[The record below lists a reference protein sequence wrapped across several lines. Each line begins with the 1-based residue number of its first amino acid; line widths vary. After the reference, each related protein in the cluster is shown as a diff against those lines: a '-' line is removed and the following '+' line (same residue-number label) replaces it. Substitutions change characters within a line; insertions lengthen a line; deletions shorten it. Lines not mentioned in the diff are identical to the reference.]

1 MKKFSL
7 FITTFCLLAVS
18 QVQAQTVV
26 AGGNPLNLPCGGGN
40 VDLTALGNST
50 TPVFGDDFN
59 VGAVAPGWAA
69 TPAAQFNNPCG
80 QPSPDGS
87 TFLWMG
93 AGTAAPR
100 AMTTATVDVSCGGQ
114 VCFDFRMETQGGAA
128 PCEGPDL
135 LSEGVALQ
143 CSTNGGGTWQPI
155 AYFEPGGNI
164 QLTQTTGGGGT
175 NGPSAFT
182 TWGSYCFPIPAGCS
196 TANTQFRLFQ
206 FGSSGNN
213 FDHWGIDN
221 FFVYANPCAPY
232 YYDWSHIPGFPDAPN
247 VSTNV
252 TTTTTFTV
260 CYTNGTLSA
269 CDNVTVTVAS
279 MDITNIATG
288 IEPCL
293 GDDAGTA
300 NISING
306 GVAPFTFTLAGPT
319 PSTNGT
325 GNFTNLAPGNYTVT
339 VNDVGACSAT
349 QNFTITPGP
358 ACCTVS
364 ATSIDALCNGDA
376 TGSATANP
384 ANGVAPYTYQWNAA
398 AGNQTT
404 QTANNL
410 AAGNYSVTI
419 TDFNGCQSTV
429 NIAVGEPPLLTA
441 TQTPTMASCFGA
453 CDGQI
458 AVNPPGGGS
467 PAYQYN
473 LNGGAFGATST
484 FTGLCQGTYNVI
496 VQDNNGCQVP
506 LSNINITQP
515 TDVTLIEVSNSPAT
529 CGNPDGSLTVSA
541 GGGTPGYQYD
551 IGGAQQGSPTFNG
564 LASGAYTVTVTDAN
578 GCTETVNVN
587 IPAAAGPVPFI
598 DSQSPV
604 TCAGGLNGSVTIGVN
619 GGTGPY
625 QFSLDGGGNQASNTF
640 AVTAGAHTVTV
651 TDANGCQGSVNINIG
666 TPTALTYSTVITDV
680 TCNGVCDGTITVNVN
695 AAAGTPPY
703 TYSDDNGLTFQASNV
718 LTGLCVGNTNVVVQD
733 ANGCLANSA
742 EPIAEPTAV
751 TSGATFTEPSCH
763 GLSDGTISFTPSGGT
778 PGYTFS
784 VDNGV
789 TFTAPNPQTGIAA
802 GNYDIAVQDANGCIF
817 NSNITVT
824 EPPPFSF
831 TFIANNPSNCG
842 ANDGS
847 FEISANSVPP
857 SPIYFY
863 SIDGGVTTQINN
875 GLFTGLFSG
884 LYQLVVTDANGC
896 TDSVFSPLSDNIMT
910 TQTDAEIS
918 TTCYNGC
925 DGVGIVSQTNG
936 AAPFTYTINTG
947 GTQPAPVFAGLCA
960 GQYFITIQDAGLCI
974 GIQEVNI
981 PEPDTIAFTASTVDI
996 TCPGGA
1002 DGSINFG
1009 PVTGGDTGP
1018 YTYSID
1024 GGGTFQASPI
1034 FNGLTIGTYNLIAM
1048 DGNGCL
1054 GGGTV
1059 TLTQPPFWTSFVS
1072 SNDLACFNDNSGFI
1086 QVVAGGSTGPYTYD
1100 LSGTGNA
1107 TGIFTTLAANNYTI
1121 TMTDANGCDT
1131 TFNHLITEP
1140 AQLTAAYVLAD
1151 AQCFGSA
1158 DGSVDVTANGGTIPY
1173 QYSSDNGV
1181 ILQGSNVLTGLSANC
1196 YDVYVQDA
1204 NGCNVSSNE
1213 CIGEPTMLTMTLVMN
1228 PATCGQNN
1236 ADVTIT
1242 GFNGSPGYTYS
1253 NDAGASFQAPNLF
1266 NGLAAA
1272 NYTMV
1277 VEDNN
1282 GCQIDSTISL
1292 IADPLPTIDN
1302 VVSNDPLC
1310 FGAADGD
1317 ITITSSGGVGAH
1329 QYSINGS
1336 APQASNTFNGLADG
1350 TYDIDVID
1358 ANGCIATVQ
1367 IILTEPTQLLI
1378 AGTPTPLL
1386 CNNDFTGAID
1396 LTALNGAGAQTGTP
1410 PYLYSID
1417 LGVTTQG
1424 GGTFSFIAAGL
1435 YDCQIID
1442 ANGCIADVQID
1453 VTEPN
1458 VLEFASFTSTD
1469 PTCFNACD
1477 GVISTVPQGGTAPY
1491 TYNWSGNIAGPA
1503 DQTANQ
1509 ATSPSGLVCPD
1520 NYTVNVTDANGCF
1533 ITDNTTLVD
1542 PAPLVI
1548 PGLAVDSVSCF
1559 GLADGQITVTPP
1571 TNGTAPYTYSLSGGP
1586 FVASNIFAGLTA
1598 GNYDIDVMDA
1608 SGCLAQSNTT
1618 VYQPDELIATI
1629 PQGGIVC
1636 YGSNVNIQT
1645 FVVGGTV
1652 PYNFSWTN
1660 TLNGNVNI
1668 DQVFVESITAAVS
1681 YTVSVT
1687 DDNGCNV
1694 VVGTY
1699 DLQPLPP
1706 LEVNIPDSLHYICLG
1721 ESVTV
1726 NALPI
1731 GGEMIDYQSYFDYDY
1746 VWDTGVAA
1754 DSLVGLTVSPTTNT
1768 TYTITVTDNCGDVV
1782 SDAFTVSI
1790 DPDPDATLS
1799 VLQDGCVPEML
1810 GFTAPDLANLPA
1822 GYSFMWD
1829 FGNGQTSTNG
1839 SDSAYYMNPGIYDVT
1854 LTIVSDSGCVDTYTL
1869 NGAVTIY
1876 DNPTP
1881 GFYVNP
1887 NSPSILDP
1895 TVSIVNT
1902 SQGGDTYSYTFDGY
1916 GSSTQE
1922 EPTITFPIDE
1932 ETTVTICQTVYSIE
1946 GCPATICAP
1955 VEIHEEIIFYIPNIF
1970 TPDGDLFNETFS
1982 PVFTSGIDI
1991 YEFHLTIFNRWGE
2004 IIFESYNKEEG
2015 WDGHYGDGGLVKDGT
2030 YIWQVEFGE
2039 KLSDKRQTHRGHVTV
2054 LK

>member
-7 FITTFCLLAVS
+7 FITAFCFIGMS

-59 VGAVAPGWAA
+59 TGGVAPGWAA
-69 TPAAQFNNPCG
+69 SASAQFNNPCG

-93 AGTAAPR
+93 NGTAAPR
-100 AMTTATVDVSCGGQ
+100 EMTTAAVDVSCGGT

-143 CSTNGGGTWQPI
+143 CSTNGGATWTDFV
-155 AYFEPGGNI
+155 YFEPGGNI
-164 QLTQTTGGGGT
+164 QVTQTTGGGGT
-175 NGPSAFT
+175 NGASAFT
-182 TWGSYCFPIPAGCS
+182 SWANYCFTIPAGCS
-196 TANTQFRLFQ
+196 TPNTQFQLHQ
-206 FGSSGNN
+206 YGSSGSSY
-213 FDHWGIDN
+213 DHWGIDN
-221 FFVYANPCAPY
+221 FYVYANPCAPY

-260 CYTNGTLSA
+260 CYTNGINSV
-269 CDNVTVTVAS
+269 CDNVTVNVAS

-288 IEPCL
+288 TEPCL

-300 NISING
+300 NITING
-306 GVAPFTFTLAGPT
+306 GVAPFTFTLAGPS
-319 PSTNGT
+319 PSVNGT

-349 QNFTITPGP
+349 QNFTINPGP

-384 ANGVAPYTYQWNAA
+384 ANGVAPYSYQWNAA

-419 TDFNGCQSTV
+419 TDANGCQSTV
-429 NIAVGEPPLLTA
+429 SIAVGEPPLLTA
-441 TQTPTMASCFGA
+441 SQVATDASCFGI

-467 PAYQYN
+467 PGYLFN
-473 LNGGAFGATST
+473 LNGGAFAAAST
-484 FTGLCQGTYNVI
+484 FPGLCAGNYNVI
-496 VQDNNGCQVP
+496 VQDNNGCQVAI
-506 LSNINITQP
+506 NAINIAQP
-515 TDVTLIEVSNSPAT
+515 TDVTLIEASNTPAT
-529 CGNPDGSLTVSA
+529 CGASNGALTVTA
-541 GGGTPGYQYD
+541 GGGTPAYQYD

-564 LASGAYTVTVTDAN
+564 LASGSYTVTVTDVN
-578 GCTETVNVN
+578 GCTETVLVNV
-587 IPAAAGPVPFI
+587 PSSAGPVPFV
-598 DSQSPV
+598 DSQGPV
-604 TCAGGLNGSVTIGVN
+604 TCAGGLNGTVTIGVG

-640 AVTAGAHTVTV
+640 AVSSGPHTVTV
-651 TDANGCQGSVNINIG
+651 TDANGCQGSVNFNIG
-666 TPTALTYSTVITDV
+666 TPTALTFNTVVTDAS
-680 TCNGVCDGTITVNVN
+680 CNGVCDGTITVNAAN
-695 AAAGTPPY
+695 ATPPY
-703 TYSDDNGLTFQASNV
+703 TYSDDNGLTFQPGNV
-718 LTGLCVGNTNVVVQD
+718 LTGLCAGPINVVVQD

-742 EPIAEPTAV
+742 VPVPEPTV
-751 TSGATFTEPSCH
+751 LTSGSSFTPPSCF
-763 GLSDGTISFTPSGGT
+763 GLSDGTISFTPAGGT
-778 PGYTFS
+778 PGYMFS

-789 TFTAPNPQTGIAA
+789 TFTAPNPQTGISA

-817 NSNITVT
+817 NSTIAVT
-824 EPPPFSF
+824 EPPQF
-831 TFIANNPSNCG
+831 TFNFIANNPSNCG
-842 ANDGS
+842 GADGS
-847 FEISANSVPP
+847 FIITANNGLAPY
-857 SPIYFY
+857 IY
-863 SIDGGVTTQINN
+863 SIDGNATTQPGGAFF
-875 GLFTGLFSG
+875 GLFAG
-884 LYQLVVTDANGC
+884 LYTLVVTDANGC
-896 TDSVFSPLSDNIMT
+896 IDSVFSALSDLQMT
-910 TQTDAEIS
+910 TQTDIVNPTSCFNA
-918 TTCYNGC
+918 C
-925 DGVGIVSQTNG
+925 DGQGIVSVHPSSVAG
-936 AAPFTYTINTG
+936 PYTYNINTG
-947 GTQPAPVFAGLCA
+947 GSQPFGVFNGLCA
-960 GQYFITIQDAGLCI
+960 GDHFITITSDAFGCTGVEQI
-974 GIQEVNI
+974 TVI
-981 PEPDTIAFTASTVDI
+981 EPDTIAFTASTVDV
-996 TCPGGA
+996 TCPGGS

-1024 GGGTFQASPI
+1024 GGTTFQAGAV
-1034 FNGLTIGTYNLIAM
+1034 FNGLTIGTYNLLAM
-1048 DGNGCL
+1048 DNNGCL

-1059 TLTQPPFWTSFVS
+1059 TLTQPPFWTSFVN
-1072 SNDLACFNDNSGFI
+1072 SNDLLCFNDNSGFI

-1100 LSGTGNA
+1100 LSGTASA
-1107 TGIFTTLAANNYTI
+1107 TGIYINLAANNYTI

-1131 TFNHLITEP
+1131 TFDHLITEP
-1140 AQLTAAYVLAD
+1140 AQLMAGYVVND
-1151 AQCFGSA
+1151 ALCFGSA
-1158 DGSVDVTANGGTIPY
+1158 DGNVDVTAIGGTTPY

-1181 ILQGSNVLTGLSANC
+1181 ILQGSNILAGLSANC
-1196 YDVYVQDA
+1196 YDIYVQDA

-1213 CIGEPTMLTMTLVMN
+1213 CVGEPTMLTMTMFMN

-1236 ADVTIT
+1236 ADVTIM
-1242 GFNGSPGYTYS
+1242 GNNGSPGYTYS
-1253 NDAGASFQAPNLF
+1253 NDNGATFQGASLF

-1282 GCQIDSTISL
+1282 GCQIDSIISL
-1292 IADPLPTIDN
+1292 IADPLPMVDN
-1302 VVSNDPLC
+1302 IVSNNPLC

-1317 ITITSSGGVGAH
+1317 ITITSSGGVGVH
-1329 QYSINGS
+1329 QYSINGG
-1336 APQASNTFNGLADG
+1336 APQLANTFAGLADG

-1358 ANGCIATVQ
+1358 QNGCIATVQ
-1367 IILTEPTQLLI
+1367 VILVEPTQLLI
-1378 AGTPTPLL
+1378 SGVPTPLL

-1396 LTALNGAGAQTGTP
+1396 LNALNGAGAQTGTP
-1410 PYLYSID
+1410 PYTYSID
-1417 LGVTTQG
+1417 LGATTQG

-1442 ANGCIADVQID
+1442 ANGCVADVQID

-1458 VLEFASFTSTD
+1458 VLEFATFTSAD

-1477 GVISTVPQGGTAPY
+1477 GVITTVPQGGTAPY

-1503 DQTANQ
+1503 DFVANQ
-1509 ATSPSGLVCPD
+1509 GTSPSGLVCPD

-1542 PAPLVI
+1542 PPALII
-1548 PGLAVDSVSCF
+1548 PGLTVDSVDCF
-1559 GLADGQITVTPP
+1559 NGADGSITVTPP
-1571 TNGTAPYTYSLSGGP
+1571 VNGVAPYTYSLAGGP
-1586 FVASNIFAGLTA
+1586 FVASNVFAGLVE
-1598 GNYDIDVMDA
+1598 GNYNVSVMDDN
-1608 SGCLAQSNTT
+1608 GCLALTNTT

-1629 PQGGIVC
+1629 PTSGIVC
-1636 YGSNVNIQT
+1636 YGANVNIQT

-1652 PYNFSWTN
+1652 PYSFSWTN
-1660 TLNGNVNI
+1660 TLNANVNI
-1668 DQVFVESITAAVS
+1668 DQVFIESITAPVS

-1687 DDNGCNV
+1687 DDKGCNV

-1699 DLQPLPP
+1699 DLQPLAP

-1721 ESVTV
+1721 ESVSV
-1726 NALPI
+1726 NAVPT

-1754 DSLVGLTVSPTTNT
+1754 DSLVGLTVSPSTNT

-1782 SDAFTVSI
+1782 TDAFTVSI
-1790 DPDPDATLS
+1790 DPDPDATLN

-1810 GFTAPDLANLPA
+1810 GFSAPDLANLPA
-1822 GYSFMWD
+1822 GYSFYWD
-1829 FGNGQTSTNG
+1829 FGNGQTSTSG
-1839 SDSAYYMNPGIYDVT
+1839 SDSAYYMNAGVYDVT
-1854 LTIVSDSGCVDTYTL
+1854 LTVVSDSGCVDTYTL

-1916 GSSTQE
+1916 GTSTQE
-1922 EPTITFPIDE
+1922 EPTITFPISE
-1932 ETTVTICQTVYSIE
+1932 EATVTICQTVYSIE
-1946 GCPATICAP
+1946 GCPATICLP

-1970 TPDGDLFNETFS
+1970 TPDGDLFNETFA

-2004 IIFESYNKEEG
+2004 IVFESFNKEEG